1 MNQVLQLL
9 STHARIRFTEA
20 YTGQPLGHGRIFH
33 TGNTHST
40 HGKVPMTVDPQRIAE
55 VRFRAGEAPE
65 VYYETLASLAITK
78 KAS

>member
-1 MNQVLQLL
+1 MNQILQLL
-9 STHARIRFTEA
+9 TTHARIQFTEA
-20 YTGQPLGHGRIFH
+20 YTGEPLGHGRIFH

-65 VYYETLASLAITK
+65 VFYETSKSLELA